1 MIVALRL
8 LSATGALVY
17 RGRATYAAALA
28 ACALTAVSALSAWG
42 VLYQLVA
49 QVVGLGGSGQMSK
62 GEMLT
67 LAGATA
73 EAGQSR
79 VDMPV
84 AYTGPQIVVSLD
96 HRFVL
101 EFLKV
106 LSPEANIAL
115 EIENSETAV
124 VFHADDGAYGYVVMP
139 LSRDR

>member
-1 MIVALRL
+1 M
-8 LSATGALVY
+8 LSAES
-17 RGRATYAAALA
+17 RGIDFTFGDG
-28 ACALTAVSALSAWG
+28 T
-42 VLYQLVA
+42 
-49 QVVGLGGSGQMSK
+49 
-62 GEMLT
+62 LT

-79 VDMPV
+79 VEMPV
-84 AYTGPQIVVSLD
+84 AYDGPQIIVSLD

-115 EIENSETAV
+115 EIENGETAV

-139 LSRDR
+139 LSAGTANSQWSVVSGQL